1 VRPNVLFVMADQ
13 LAAGVLA
20 SYGGSADAPNLGSL
34 AAEGVVFER
43 AYCNSPLCT
52 PSRSSLMTGQL
63 PSRNGVYDNGA
74 ELPASTPS
82 MAHYLRSAGYFTCL
96 AGKMHFVGPDQLH
109 GFEERITTDIYP
121 AGLHW
126 TPDWRR
132 PLEERLPW
140 YHDMSSVLEAG
151 ISEATLQLDF
161 DEDVAHSVVRK
172 IYDLARSAD
181 DRPFFLVASFSHP
194 HDPFEAPHAY
204 WDRYDDGDLPVV
216 RAVADDP
223 HSRRLRT
230 MCETDRH
237 DISEELIRRARHG
250 YYALVSYVDD
260 KLGQL
265 LAALEA
271 TGLRD
276 DTIVVFASDHGE
288 LLGERGLWY
297 KMSFFEPSALV
308 PLIVHAP
315 GRFEPGRVAQPVS
328 LVDLLPTFVE
338 VAASPSESKLQSA
351 TWSPAAPLD
360 GLSLVPLLLG
370 DAGGPDQ
377 VVAEYLAEGVF
388 APLVMI
394 RRGAYKLV
402 HCPDDPDQLF
412 DLDADP
418 HELTNLAEAEPE
430 LAASLR
436 AEVAARWDLE
446 ALADDV
452 HASQRRRLGILD
464 ALAKGEQTSWD
475 YVPPSDSRSRYVRG
489 KNFWAP
495 FAAARLRPPT

>member
-1 VRPNVLFVMADQ
+1 VLP
-13 LAAGVLA
+13 
-20 SYGGSADAPNLGSL
+20 SYGGRALAPNLTAL
-34 AAEGVVFER
+34 AEEGVVCER

-74 ELPASTPS
+74 ELPASTPT
-82 MAHYLRSAGYFTCL
+82 MAHYLRAAGYRTCL

-126 TPDWRR
+126 TPDWSL
-132 PLEERLPW
+132 PLEEHLPW

-161 DEDVAHSVVRK
+161 DEEVAHAAVRK
-172 IYDLARSAD
+172 LYDLARSAD
-181 DRPFFLVASFSHP
+181 ERPFFLVASFSHP
-194 HDPFEAPHAY
+194 HDPFEPPRAY
-204 WDRYDDGDLPVV
+204 WDLYDDVDLPTV

-237 DISEELIRRARHG
+237 EISDELVRAARHG

-260 KLGQL
+260 KVGQL
-265 LAALEA
+265 LAALDA

-297 KMSFFEPSALV
+297 KMSFFEPSARV
-308 PLIVHAP
+308 PLLVHAP
-315 GRFEPGRVAQPVS
+315 DRFEPRRVSRSVS
-328 LVDLLPTFVE
+328 LVDLLPTFAE
-338 VAASPSESKLQSA
+338 LAGADAP
-351 TWSPAAPLD
+351 PAAPLD
-360 GLSLVPLLLG
+360 GSSLVPLLHG
-370 DAGGPDQ
+370 AAGKDE
-377 VVAEYLAEGVF
+377 VVGEYLAEGVF

-394 RRGAYKLV
+394 RRGAYKFV
-402 HCPDDPDQLF
+402 HCPTDPDQLF

-418 HELTNLAEAEPE
+418 HELTNLAKAEPDVAAE
-430 LAASLR
+430 LR
-436 AEVAARWDLE
+436 GEVAERWDLK
-446 ALADDV
+446 ALADAV
-452 HASQRRRLGILD
+452 RASQRRRLAIVE
-464 ALAKGEQTSWD
+464 ALSQGRATSWD

-489 KNFWAP
+489 EDFWDP
-495 FAAARLRPPT
+495 FAAARLRLPR

>member
-1 VRPNVLFVMADQ
+1 MRPNILFVMADQ

-20 SYGGSADAPNLGSL
+20 PYGGSADAPNLGAL
-34 AAEGVVFER
+34 AAGGVVFER

-74 ELPASTPS
+74 ELPASTPT

-126 TPDWRR
+126 TPDWTL
-132 PLEERLPW
+132 PLGEHLPW
-140 YHDMSSVLEAG
+140 YHDMSSVFEAG

-161 DEDVAHSVVRK
+161 DEEVAYSTVRK
-172 IYDLARSAD
+172 LYDLARSAD

-194 HDPFEAPHAY
+194 HDPFETPRAY
-204 WDRYDDGDLPVV
+204 WDRYDDGDLPV
-216 RAVADDP
+216 APALADDP

-230 MCETDRH
+230 MIQANSH
-237 DISEELIRRARHG
+237 ELSDELVRTARHA

-276 DTIVVFASDHGE
+276 ETIVVFASDHGE

-297 KMSFFEPSALV
+297 KMSYFEPSARV

-315 GRFEPGRVAQPVS
+315 GRFEPGRIAQPVS
-328 LVDLLPTFVE
+328 LVDLLPTFVD
-338 VAASPSESKLQSA
+338 VAASPVESK

-360 GLSLVPLLLG
+360 GVSLVPLLLG
-370 DAGGPDQ
+370 GAGGPDQ

-402 HCPDDPDQLF
+402 HCPGDPDQLF

-418 HELTNLAEAEPE
+418 HELTNLAGDEPE
-430 LAASLR
+430 LAASVGG
-436 AEVAARWDLE
+436 EVAARWDLE
-446 ALADDV
+446 ALADEV
-452 HASQRRRLGILD
+452 RTSQRRRHAILD
-464 ALAKGEQTSWD
+464 ALAQGEQTSWD
-475 YVPPSDSRSRYVRG
+475 YVPPSASRSRYVRG
-489 KNFWAP
+489 ENFWDP
-495 FAAARLRPPT
+495 FAAARLRPPA